1 MSEIAAGV
9 RRDMGFLKQ
18 TGKKKKKDQKS
29 YTGELVAEPKEL
41 MSEGSGLE
49 KRCFFR
55 RRSGWA
61 LGEGAES
68 TVHRRTVKIAGIPA

>member
-29 YTGELVAEPKEL
+29 YTGELVAEPEEL

-49 KRCFFR
+49 KTMFL
-55 RRSGWA
+55 SPEWN
-61 LGEGAES
+61 LQ
-68 TVHRRTVKIAGIPA
+68 